1 MEFDVE
7 ELIREIEVKIEEN
20 ILEKEK
26 VEIEKTEKE
35 KDEDKI
41 KISYISGID
50 AAYDKVLDII
60 NNMLA
65 GKKETVPVR

>member
-7 ELIREIEVKIEEN
+7 ELIRKIEVEIEEN
-20 ILEKEK
+20 VLEKEK
-26 VEIEKTEKE
+26 VEKE
-35 KDEDKI
+35 EDKI
-41 KISYISGID
+41 KISYINGID
-50 AAYDKVLDII
+50 AAYDKVLDIM